1 MSWMDRTREK
11 ESRSGRLSVGA
22 IALIAIV
29 VVLVIVAVFWRA

>member
-29 VVLVIVAVFWRA
+29 IILVATALFWRV